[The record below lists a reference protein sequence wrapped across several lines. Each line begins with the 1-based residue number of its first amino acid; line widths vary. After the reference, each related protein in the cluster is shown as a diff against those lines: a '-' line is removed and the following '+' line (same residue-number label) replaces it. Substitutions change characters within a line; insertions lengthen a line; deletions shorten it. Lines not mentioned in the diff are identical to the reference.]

1 MSKEQLFPENRG
13 KVEVKMDTPE
23 DRISAFMISK
33 IDKDDL
39 HKGDEQIMR
48 RWLKIWNLLLN
59 YHSGSQAV
67 TAHLKMCA
75 EDPEIGAISERTAWY
90 DLKNATRIWGNLN
103 EVPYHASLVLLSEY
117 AMKSFQLAAQQRNVK
132 EMNRAIAEMREIKKD
147 LHNIS
152 DVGDLDTPTS
162 RFVLII
168 QSGKEGESP
177 RTIDLDDYQELPE
190 DVAAEVIDAVQNQEV
205 GSEEFMQIVEDSRN
219 VSEED

>member
-1 MSKEQLFPENRG
+1 MSELFPEQRG
-13 KVEVKMDTPE
+13 KIAVKLDTPE
-23 DRISAFMISK
+23 DRIAAFMISK
-33 IDKDDL
+33 IEKEEL
-39 HKGDEQIMR
+39 HKGDEKIMR

-59 YHSGSQAV
+59 YHSASQAV
-67 TAHLKMCA
+67 TAHVKMCS
-75 EDPEIGAISERTAWY
+75 EDPDIGPISERTAWY

-103 EVPYHASLVLLSEY
+103 EVPYHASLVLLLEY
-117 AMKSFQLAAQQRNVK
+117 AMKTFQLAAQQRNVK

-168 QSGKEGESP
+168 QTGGEGNAP

-190 DVAAEVIDAVQNQEV
+190 DVANEVIEAVQSQEIET
-205 GSEEFMQIVEDSRN
+205 SKFMKIVEEAKN
-219 VSEED
+219 VSEE

>member
-1 MSKEQLFPENRG
+1 MSKEQLFPQHKG
-13 KVEVKMDTPE
+13 KIEVKMDTPE
-23 DRISAFMISK
+23 DRIAAFMISK
-33 IDKDDL
+33 IEKEDL
-39 HKGDEQIMR
+39 HKGDEKIMR

-59 YHSGSQAV
+59 YHSASQAV
-67 TAHLKMCA
+67 TAHVKMCG
-75 EDPEIGAISERTAWY
+75 EDPEVGQISERTAWY

-117 AMKSFQLAAQQRNVK
+117 AMKAFQLAAQQRNVK

-152 DVGDLDTPTS
+152 DKGDFDTPTS

-168 QSGKEGESP
+168 QTGVEGQAP

-190 DVAAEVIDAVQNQEV
+190 ELASEVIEAVQNQEID
-205 GSEEFMQIVEDSRN
+205 STRFMQIVEESKN
-219 VSEED
+219 TSE

>member
-1 MSKEQLFPENRG
+1 MSKEQLFPQHKG
-13 KVEVKMDTPE
+13 KIEVKMDTPE
-23 DRISAFMISK
+23 DRIAAFMISK
-33 IDKDDL
+33 IEKEEL
-39 HKGDEQIMR
+39 HKGDDKIMR

-59 YHSGSQAV
+59 YHSASQAV
-67 TAHLKMCA
+67 TAHVKMCA
-75 EDPEIGAISERTAWY
+75 EDPEVGQISERTAWY

-132 EMNRAIAEMREIKKD
+132 EMNRAIAEMREIRKD

-152 DVGDLDTPTS
+152 DKGDFDTPTS

-168 QSGKEGESP
+168 QTGVEGQAP

-190 DVAAEVIDAVQNQEV
+190 DVASEVIEAVQNQEIDS
-205 GSEEFMQIVEDSRN
+205 GRFMQIVEESKN
-219 VSEED
+219 TNE

>member
-1 MSKEQLFPENRG
+1 MSKEQLFPQHKG
-13 KVEVKMDTPE
+13 KIEVKMDTPE
-23 DRISAFMISK
+23 DRIAAFMISK
-33 IDKDDL
+33 IEKEDL
-39 HKGDEQIMR
+39 HKGDDKIMR

-59 YHSGSQAV
+59 YHSASQAV
-67 TAHLKMCA
+67 TAHVKMCA
-75 EDPEIGAISERTAWY
+75 EDPEVGQISERTAWY

-132 EMNRAIAEMREIKKD
+132 EMNRAIAEMREIRKD

-152 DVGDLDTPTS
+152 DKGDFDTPTS

-168 QSGKEGESP
+168 QTGVEGQAP

-190 DVAAEVIDAVQNQEV
+190 DVASEVIEAVQNQEID
-205 GSEEFMQIVEDSRN
+205 SSRFMQIVEDSKN
-219 VSEED
+219 TNE

>member
-1 MSKEQLFPENRG
+1 MSKEQLFPQHKG
-13 KVEVKMDTPE
+13 KIEVKMDTPE

-33 IDKDDL
+33 IEKEEL
-39 HKGDEQIMR
+39 HQGDEKIMR

-59 YHSGSQAV
+59 YHSASQAV
-67 TAHLKMCA
+67 TAHVKMCA
-75 EDPEIGAISERTAWY
+75 EDPELGKISERTAWY

-117 AMKSFQLAAQQRNVK
+117 AMKAFQMAAQQRNVK

-152 DVGDLDTPTS
+152 DKGDFDTPTS

-168 QSGKEGESP
+168 QTGVEGQAP

-190 DVAAEVIDAVQNQEV
+190 DVATEVIEAVQTQEIDS
-205 GSEEFMQIVEDSRN
+205 GRFMQIVEESKN
-219 VSEED
+219 TNE